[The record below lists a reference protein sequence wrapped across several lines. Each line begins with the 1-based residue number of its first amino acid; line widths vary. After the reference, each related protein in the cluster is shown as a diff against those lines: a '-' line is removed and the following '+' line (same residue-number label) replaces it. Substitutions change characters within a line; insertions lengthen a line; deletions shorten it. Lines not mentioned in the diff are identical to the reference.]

1 MNGAAGHPGVPGGS
15 LPRADTESIESRWVM
30 APKAFASSADL
41 AAKEQTL
48 EFLADGVY
56 ALTAEGDPNVGAIE
70 GEDFLV
76 CFEAMATPVAAR
88 EWLARLRQHTDKP
101 VRYLVLSHYHAVR
114 VLGASAFGA
123 EIIVTHEKT
132 RELIAERGRPDWESE
147 YARMPR
153 LFQSRPRFPGLTWP
167 TATFTDR
174 FTIDLGGG
182 RGDLVL
188 QYCGRGHTE
197 GDIVAWLPE
206 RRILFA
212 GDLVE
217 AQAALYTGDAFH
229 REWAAGTLDRVAAL
243 GARDAWSAGRGAVAH
258 GADACAAAVG
268 QTRHFLDTML
278 AEVGAVHA
286 RGGTLKEAFERA
298 HTPRWRSGTGAG
310 RSSSTACRST
320 PPGCGTSC
328 PGSSGRGSGP
338 PSATA
343 RSGTSCRAEDGAAG
357 GGPGQRAGR
366 ADRGADA
373 GPLGRA
379 GGAARPAP
387 APGRGRFQVHRP
399 AAGRAGR
406 LGRGRR
412 GAAHRR

>member
-1 MNGAAGHPGVPGGS
+1 MAG
-15 LPRADTESIESRWVM
+15 
-30 APKAFASSADL
+30 KAFASSADL

-48 EFLADGVY
+48 EALADGVY

-76 CFEAMATPVAAR
+76 CFEAMATPAAAR

-132 RELIAERGRPDWESE
+132 RELIAERGRQDWESE
-147 YARMPR
+147 YGRMPR
-153 LFQSRPRFPGLTWP
+153 LCKEPASIPGLTWP

-174 FTIDLGGG
+174 FTIDLGGE

-197 GDIVAWLPE
+197 GDIVAWLPD

-229 REWAAGTLDRVAAL
+229 SDWAGHTLDRVKAF
-243 GARDAWSAGRGAVAH
+243 GAQTLVGGRGMVPRGRDAV
-258 GADACAAAVG
+258 DAAIE
-268 QTRHFLDTML
+268 QTRDFLR
-278 AEVGAVHA
+278 V
-286 RGGTLKEAFERA
+286 
-298 HTPRWRSGTGAG
+298 
-310 RSSSTACRST
+310 
-320 PPGCGTSC
+320 
-328 PGSSGRGSGP
+328 
-338 PSATA
+338 
-343 RSGTSCRAEDGAAG
+343 
-357 GGPGQRAGR
+357 
-366 ADRGADA
+366 
-373 GPLGRA
+373 
-379 GGAARPAP
+379 
-387 APGRGRFQVHRP
+387 
-399 AAGRAGR
+399 
-406 LGRGRR
+406 
-412 GAAHRR
+412 